1 MNTVMSKYPT
11 KKSFA
16 CDLPNLTS
24 TGNLPISSAVPLGAQ
39 QSAAVHNWDLSHL
52 DALLLHHLCY
62 PGTRQSHT

>member
-11 KKSFA
+11 EKNLA
-16 CDLPNLTS
+16 WDLPNLAS
-24 TGNLPISSAVPLGAQ
+24 TGSLPVSSAVPSGAQ

-62 PGTRQSHT
+62 PGSRQSHT